1 MHNLIKSQ
9 INMPIRRGLMKKNLF
24 ILLGILTIFNFNIYA
39 NGQSE
44 DDNTLVVA
52 SNCEWPPLEFVD
64 KDGELAG
71 FEIELIH
78 ALETVTDYNFEIV
91 NVAWDGIFA
100 GLSNGAYD
108 LIASGVSVTE
118 ERKPK
123 MEFSTPIIEI
133 TQSII
138 APADATGMSSL
149 KEVDGMT
156 IGVQIGTTGHLVL
169 LDTEEVDVDI
179 KAYDNIALA
188 IEDLINGNLDGVIT
202 DSVVASDYVVL
213 NENYNGKIKITGIA
227 SNEVEPIAMAFK
239 KGDVETLKIINDGIQ
254 KLEEN
259 GELAALKAKWNL

>member
-1 MHNLIKSQ
+1 
-9 INMPIRRGLMKKNLF
+9 MKKNLF

-64 KDGELAG
+64 KNGDLAG
-71 FEIELIH
+71 FEIELIG
-78 ALETVTDYNFEIV
+78 ALENVTDYKFKIV

-100 GLSNGAYD
+100 GLANGAYD

-138 APADATGMSSL
+138 APMKSTGLKSL
-149 KEVDGMT
+149 KDVDGKKV
-156 IGVQIGTTGHLVL
+156 GVQIGTTGHLVL
-169 LDTEEVDVDI
+169 LDNKEIDIDI

-188 IEDLINGNLDGVIT
+188 IEDMINGNLDCVIT
-202 DSVVASDYVVL
+202 DSVVASDYVLL
-213 NENYNGKIKITGIA
+213 NENYNGKLKITGIA
-227 SNEVEPIAMAFK
+227 SSDVEPIAMAFK
-239 KGDVETLKIINDGIQ
+239 KGDIKTLNIVNDGLK

-259 GELAALKAKWNL
+259 GELAKLKAKWNL